1 MADVATTLRLV
12 GAAVGT
18 LGAVLLFLELFQL
31 PTYITYDSNMGSYS
45 IDFSPENPRQ
55 YTWIGRIGAILIAI
69 AFALQFLATFLG

>member
-55 YTWIGRIGAILIAI
+55 YTWIGRIGAILVAL